1 MQVTV
6 KAPQPNLL
14 LESILIQNDSCV
26 TRLWCVMMTC
36 VQYALF
42 RSKLVQ
48 VFSVYVHFLGY
59 SCASAKV
66 QARVVYVFALCTNHK
81 WPNYHHCRHTQ
92 TCAWNVLSA
101 TRKSLSSIIIE
112 KMGLL
117 WGVLWPKSLVRFVVI
132 HTGPA
137 HLLLLLNYT
146 TDDVT
151 CRYCVAPSRSGTGVA
166 ASEAMTTR
174 MTSAATST
182 RSSTRHC
189 RRVRR

>member
-42 RSKLVQ
+42 RSKSVQ

-66 QARVVYVFALCTNHK
+66 QARVVYVFPQCTNHK
-81 WPNYHHCRHTQ
+81 WP
-92 TCAWNVLSA
+92 
-101 TRKSLSSIIIE
+101 IIITAVTH
-112 KMGLL
+112 KH
-117 WGVLWPKSLVRFVVI
+117 VRGMYRLQGN
-132 HTGPA
+132 H
-137 HLLLLLNYT
+137 
-146 TDDVT
+146 
-151 CRYCVAPSRSGTGVA
+151 
-166 ASEAMTTR
+166 
-174 MTSAATST
+174 SA
-182 RSSTRHC
+182 
-189 RRVRR
+189 V